1 MDPARVMF
9 VNHTSTVSGAEL
21 ILADAVQPWAGATA
35 FLFEDGPLN
44 RALAAR
50 GLTVTRARRGGNLA
64 ALRRDSSPLRAA
76 PLAARLAA
84 LTGEVAACARRHDV
98 VYANSQKAF
107 VLAALATTVVR
118 RPLIWH
124 LHDIL
129 DADHFGVLQRR
140 LQVTL
145 ANARAAAVVVPST
158 AAARAFVAAGGSAR
172 IVRVVANGLDVTPDP
187 RSRPVLR
194 RDLGLPQALLVGVF
208 SRLAHWKGQHV
219 LLSALA
225 GLPGVHALV
234 AGAPLFGEDAY
245 LRELEAQA
253 VALGIADRVHF
264 LGQRDD
270 VPLLMQ
276 AVDAVVHPSIHPEPF
291 GRTLVEAMLGGT
303 PVVATR
309 TGAAAE
315 ILEEGRAGLLVPP
328 SDPAALVAALSGL
341 LADPAAAAGQVAHAR
356 DRARTHYGVARMRGE
371 IAALIGAVARGERP

>member
-1 MDPARVMF
+1 MTGARVMF

-44 RALAAR
+44 RTLAAR
-50 GLTVTRARRGGNLA
+50 GLAVTRARRGGDLTT
-64 ALRRDSSPLRAA
+64 LRRDSSPLRAA
-76 PLAARLAA
+76 PLMARLAA

-107 VLAALATTVVR
+107 VLAALATALVR

-124 LHDIL
+124 LHDII
-129 DADHFGVLQRR
+129 DSDHFGALQRR
-140 LQVTL
+140 LQITL
-145 ANARAAAVVVPST
+145 ANARAARVIVPST
-158 AAARAFVAAGGSAR
+158 AAARAFVAAGGDAR

-187 RSRPVLR
+187 RPRPVLR
-194 RDLGLPQALLVGVF
+194 QALGLPQAPLVGVF
-208 SRLAHWKGQHV
+208 SRLAPWKGQHIV
-219 LLSALA
+219 LAALA
-225 GLPGVHALV
+225 ELPGVHAVV
-234 AGAPLFGEDAY
+234 AGAPLFGESAY
-245 LRELEAQA
+245 LRELQAQA
-253 VALGIADRVHF
+253 VALDIADRVHF

-315 ILEEGRAGLLVPP
+315 ILEDGRAGILVPP
-328 SDPAALVAALSGL
+328 ADSAALVAALAAL
-341 LADPAAAAGQVAHAR
+341 LADPATAAQQVTHAR
-356 DRARTHYGVARMRGE
+356 DRARSHYGVARMRSE
-371 IAALIGAVARGERP
+371 IAALIDGVVGEARR